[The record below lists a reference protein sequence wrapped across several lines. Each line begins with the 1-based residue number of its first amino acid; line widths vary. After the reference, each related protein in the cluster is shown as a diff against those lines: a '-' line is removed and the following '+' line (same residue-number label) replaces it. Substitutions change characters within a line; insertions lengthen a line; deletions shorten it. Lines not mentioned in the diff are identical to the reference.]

1 MDHININE
9 LTFGYTSEKIIDN
22 LSMSIEQG
30 EVVSISGENGSGK
43 STLLKLILGEL
54 TPQAGSIKLLGKD
67 LSNLKSLKEIGYVPQ
82 MQITNQIAFPITVME
97 LVVLGLYSDFGVIKI
112 PRKKHKLRA
121 KELLIE
127 MGLEDYLNTP
137 VNELSGGLRQRAMI
151 ARAMINKPKIL
162 VLDEPT
168 SGVDAQSKENFLK
181 LIKDMNLKRLLTTI
195 IVSHEIELIKQNLS
209 LDRSYRMI
217 NGGVIDA
224 AV

>member
-127 MGLEDYLNTP
+127 MGLEDYVNTP